1 MNKAIEEITM
11 MTKQPIVKKLN
22 VPADVVWEAIRRIG
36 RLDIWFPI
44 IETCRVEG
52 EGAGALRYMTIAGGG
67 DITDTI
73 EEVDDFNMKLV
84 YLRPISPFP
93 VTYYKGTVE
102 VFKSYDGLGVVV
114 WTIDFE
120 SAPENSASVVEL
132 VKRAISDGI
141 DGMEMDL
148 QSA

>member
-1 MNKAIEEITM
+1 MM

-22 VPADVVWEAIRRIG
+22 VPADVVWSAIRNIG
-36 RLDIWFPI
+36 RLDVWFPFI
-44 IETCRVEG
+44 ATCRVEG
-52 EGAGALRYMTIAGGG
+52 EGVGALRYMTIEGGG
-67 DITDTI
+67 DIKDTI
-73 EEVDDFNMKLV
+73 EEVDDFNMRLV

-102 VFKSYDGLGVVV
+102 VFKSYDGLGVVA

-120 SAPENSASVVEL
+120 SAAEDSASVAEL
-132 VKRAISDGI
+132 VKKAISDGI
-141 DGMEMDL
+141 DGMEKDL